1 MYPNVVSLHL
11 ETDTTALRHE
21 AASTSLLN
29 SSKEFS
35 MTFSHRVR
43 DGVTTTPNYGL
54 EIAKVA
60 ALPELMLDSARLATM
75 QLMSLYELRKKDAVG
90 TKIAKRR
97 KAILEVRP
105 RLPDRLCDAVR

>member
-11 ETDTTALRHE
+11 ETDLPQLQRG
-21 AASTSLLN
+21 AASTALLN
-29 SSKEFS
+29 SSKEFG

-60 ALPELMLDSARLATM
+60 ALPDIMLDAARLATA
-75 QLMSLYELRKKDAVG
+75 QLMRLQEIRKKDAKG
-90 TKIAKRR
+90 TKIAQRR
-97 KAILEVRP
+97 KIILDVSLAL
-105 RLPDRLCDAVR
+105 LP